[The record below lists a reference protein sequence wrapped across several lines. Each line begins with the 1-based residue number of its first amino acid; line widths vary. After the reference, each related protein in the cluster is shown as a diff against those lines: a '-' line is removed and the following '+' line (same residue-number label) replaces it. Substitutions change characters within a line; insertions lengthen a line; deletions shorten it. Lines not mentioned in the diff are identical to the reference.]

1 MPNESVSPD
10 GKRSF
15 AEVGAV
21 SRLGPAEVVRA
32 LATVRQ
38 GRVFDLEVERFPR
51 MPGHAAHPALQ
62 VLTYRSPPGE
72 RIEAGPGWE
81 GKPNPHGLGF
91 ITDLVIAGTH
101 TGTHIDALS
110 HFTVG
115 PDDSWFNGEAA
126 ATYLSD
132 FGPTRHDAASLPP
145 IITRGVLLD
154 VPAALGRAVLPPG
167 HVITTDDCRRA
178 LDLAGLEIAPGDAVL
193 IRTGYMTG
201 WPDERELERSAGAGV
216 GLAAARW
223 LADAGAVVMGTDNP
237 GFEPASSEDPER
249 PRTVH
254 PLLLVERGIPI
265 LELLYLEELA
275 RERVHSF
282 ALVISPLKIRGTT
295 ASMIRPLA
303 LI

>member
-1 MPNESVSPD
+1 MQNESAAG

-15 AEVGAV
+15 TEVGAL
-21 SRLGPAEVVRA
+21 SLLGPAEVVRA

-51 MPGHAAHPALQ
+51 MPGHAAHPPLQ
-62 VLTYRSPPGE
+62 VLTYRSPYGE
-72 RIEAGPGWE
+72 RIEAAPGWE
-81 GKPNPHGLGF
+81 GKPNPHRLGF

-110 HFTVG
+110 HFTV
-115 PDDSWFNGEAA
+115 DDSWFNCEPASA
-126 ATYLSD
+126 YLSD

-154 VPAALGRAVLPPG
+154 VPAALGRDVLPPG

-178 LDLAGLEIAPGDAVL
+178 LDLGGLEISPGDAVV

-201 WPDERELERSAGAGV
+201 WPDERELQRSAGAGV
-216 GLAAARW
+216 GLATAGW
-223 LADAGAVVMGTDNP
+223 LADAGAVVIGTDNP
-237 GFEPASSEDPER
+237 SFEPASSEDPER
-249 PRTVH
+249 PRAVH

-275 RERVHSF
+275 SERVYSF

-303 LI
+303 LV